1 MLSILEISHENIAYW
16 LNLFIF
22 QKTRVYFFAEKGEKL
37 SRWCFFNLSCNQH
50 HLYYFWMVKFAHIF
64 FCYFIHYFAPFWQRF
79 LIFDFYQKHAHIY
92 NDLAPMFRYVLKK
105 FISFDHNFLFELR
118 FSVISLYFKSFFNF
132 LNRNSHFLCIV
143 HFLFE
148 FEINSRNI
156 DKAGDNWYTL
166 ELLCEIIFDKLV
178 KNIGDRMR
186 MIQNLAK
193 IFFITNTKEKESI
206 DGQIRKGLII
216 KIFPV
221 VFVAEQ
227 RSDVDAIGRV
237 LQIYF

>member
-1 MLSILEISHENIAYW
+1 M
-16 LNLFIF
+16 
-22 QKTRVYFFAEKGEKL
+22 
-37 SRWCFFNLSCNQH
+37 
-50 HLYYFWMVKFAHIF
+50 
-64 FCYFIHYFAPFWQRF
+64 
-79 LIFDFYQKHAHIY
+79 
-92 NDLAPMFRYVLKK
+92 
-105 FISFDHNFLFELR
+105 
-118 FSVISLYFKSFFNF
+118 
-132 LNRNSHFLCIV
+132 
-143 HFLFE
+143 
-148 FEINSRNI
+148 
-156 DKAGDNWYTL
+156 
-166 ELLCEIIFDKLV
+166 

-193 IFFITNTKEKESI
+193 IFFITNAKEKESI